1 MNDNTIFVS
10 IASYRDS
17 ECPLTLD
24 SLYSNADFPKNIY
37 VGICQQNDIS
47 QDVDCIPPKYKSNPN
62 IKIMRIKSTE
72 AKGPTYARYHCSTL
86 YSGQKY
92 YLQIDSH
99 TVFVKG
105 WDTIVLDMIR
115 KLPEKSVLSYYPMA
129 YDQMNAYKTQP
140 NLVPRIC
147 RSFFN
152 KRDMLSFDGPEMMVA
167 TEPYRVPFVAG
178 GFQFSN
184 ASFLKDM
191 PYDSNLDYLFVGEEI
206 LQSVRFFTNGWN
218 VYSPH
223 VNIVF
228 HEYTRA
234 EKPKIWT
241 DIVYKDDVAFARV
254 KDYLNGKQKSGDK
267 YGIGTA
273 RTLKDFYTFA
283 GIDFK
288 SRKILKDF
296 CQPGN
301 AKKIEAI
308 KTPIITKV
316 KEPFVVPY
324 EANLNLILLLVL
336 LCIISIIVLY
346 YAMTIKK

>member
-1 MNDNTIFVS
+1 MNNSTIFVS

-24 SLYSNADFPKNIY
+24 SLYTNADFPENIY

-62 IKIMRIKSTE
+62 VKIMRLKNTE
-72 AKGPTYARYHCSTL
+72 AKGPTFARYHSSTL

-115 KLPEKSVLSYYPMA
+115 NLPEKSVLSYYPMA
-129 YDQMNAYKTQP
+129 YDQMEAYQTQP

-147 RSFFN
+147 RTFFN
-152 KRDMLSFDGPEMMVA
+152 ERDMISFDGSEMTVA
-167 TEPYRVPFVAG
+167 DAPYRVPFVAG
-178 GFQFSN
+178 GFQFSE
-184 ASFLKDM
+184 ASFLKEM
-191 PYDSNLDYLFVGEEI
+191 PYDKNLDYLFVGEEI
-206 LQSVRFFTNGWN
+206 LQSIRFFTNGWN

-254 KDYLNGKQKSGDK
+254 KDYLNGKQETGDI
-267 YGIGTA
+267 YGVGSI
-273 RTLKDFYTFA
+273 RSLQDFYNFA

-288 SRKILKDF
+288 SRRILKDF

-301 AKKIEAI
+301 AKKTAPVQED
-308 KTPIITKV
+308 KSVVIT
-316 KEPFVVPY
+316 ETFSQPFY
-324 EANLNLILLLVL
+324 IHHQISLLLL
-336 LCIISIIVLY
+336 LSMLIVLSVVY
-346 YAMTIKK
+346 LRVSKK